1 MHHLNPFTSRLKY
14 SLRRKERALFLA
26 IIIALFSIVAATTI
40 TAQDIASPPA
50 SASPGAYSVITINQI
65 TAKSID
71 STVTI
76 VGQITNIYGP
86 RTPQAPYSF
95 YVTDGT
101 ETIRIVIWQNIY
113 KSIPNVS
120 QFTIGSR
127 VRITGKVRKYQNN
140 LEIHLENPVSI
151 RLAED
156 VAPTPMLVVQP
167 EKLTEK
173 KGEILSLKAIDR
185 SKLGQVVR
193 VRGKAVNFRA
203 SWRESAPNILTI
215 SDGTSSLPIVYWQD
229 LAEQLKPEQQPKV
242 GELIDVT
249 GTVNEYRGQLQLRL
263 FDHKKLRV
271 VPPEELAQ
279 LSSAPTPA
287 PTPRQITPI
296 GQITR
301 ATIGKKV
308 SIQGKITA
316 ARSVSGGTLLTV
328 TDSSGSIV
336 VPFWESI
343 ASGVKKR
350 NQITE
355 GANIILQG
363 TVFLCERFDRL
374 EIQLESPLDI
384 LEVSR

>member
-1 MHHLNPFTSRLKY
+1 MHHLNSFACCVKY
-14 SLRRKERALFLA
+14 SQRRKEMTLFLA
-26 IIIALFSIVAATTI
+26 IIIALFPTVAATAI
-40 TAQDIASPPA
+40 TAQDVASPPV

-86 RTPQAPYSF
+86 NTPQAPYSF

-101 ETIRIVIWQNIY
+101 ETIRIAIWQDIY

-127 VRITGKVRKYQNN
+127 VRITGKVRKYHNN
-140 LEIHLENPVSI
+140 LEIHLENSVSI
-151 RLAED
+151 RLAKD

-173 KGEILSLKAIDR
+173 KQEILSLKAIDR

-193 VRGKAVNFRA
+193 VRGKVLNFRA
-203 SWRESAPNILTI
+203 SWQESAPNILTI
-215 SDGTSSLPIVYWQD
+215 SDGTSSLPIIYWKD
-229 LAEQLKPEQQPKV
+229 LAEQLKPEQRPKV
-242 GELIDVT
+242 GEFIDVT

-301 ATIGKKV
+301 ATTGKKV

-328 TDSSGSIV
+328 TDSSGSIA
-336 VPFWESI
+336 VPFWDSI
-343 ASGVKKR
+343 ASRVKKR
-350 NQITE
+350 DQITE
-355 GANIILQG
+355 GAHIILQG
-363 TVFLCERFDRL
+363 TVILYERSDRL
-374 EIQLESPLDI
+374 EIQPESPLDI
-384 LEVSR
+384 IEVSK